1 MLLMN
6 TMKKNPQAYL
16 TIRAA
21 LAVND
26 PHAVIIIRPTHKRR
40 WMALTTGGAWR
51 TTSTTRKDAVRWG
64 RYSQAEII
72 RTLTSEVRAYCGRT
86 GKRLA

>member
-1 MLLMN
+1 MN
-6 TMKKNPQAYL
+6 TMKKNPQVYL

-26 PHAVIIIRPTHKRR
+26 PHAVIIIRIRKRR
-40 WMALTTGGAWR
+40 WMAVNTGGDWR
-51 TTSTTRKDAVRWG
+51 TTSTSRKDAVRWG

>member
-1 MLLMN
+1 MN

-21 LAVND
+21 LSVND
-26 PHAVIIIRPTHKRR
+26 PHAVIIIRIRNRR
-40 WMALTTGGAWR
+40 WVAVNTGGDWR

-72 RTLTSEVRAYCGRT
+72 RTLTTEVRAYCGRT

>member
-1 MLLMN
+1 
-6 TMKKNPQAYL
+6 MKKNPQAYL

-21 LAVND
+21 LSVND
-26 PHAVIIIRPTHKRR
+26 PHAVIIIRIRNRR
-40 WMALTTGGAWR
+40 WMAVNTGGDWR
-51 TTSTTRKDAVRWG
+51 TTSTSRADAVRWG

-72 RTLTSEVRAYCGRT
+72 RTLTTEVRAYCGRT

>member
-1 MLLMN
+1 
-6 TMKKNPQAYL
+6 MKKNPQAYL
-16 TIRAA
+16 TIRKA

-40 WMALTTGGAWR
+40 WMAVSTSGEWR
-51 TTSTTRKDAVRWG
+51 TTSTSRADAARWG

>member
-1 MLLMN
+1 MKN
-6 TMKKNPQAYL
+6 MKKNPQAYL

-26 PHAVIIIRPTHKRR
+26 PHAVIIIRIRKRR
-40 WMALTTGGAWR
+40 WMALSTSGDWR
-51 TTSTTRKDAVRWG
+51 TTSATRKDAVRWG
-64 RYSQAEII
+64 RCSQADII
-72 RTLTSEVRAYCGRT
+72 RTLTTDVRAYCGRT

>member
-1 MLLMN
+1 
-6 TMKKNPQAYL
+6 MKKNPQSYL

-26 PHAVIIIRPTHKRR
+26 PHAVIILRRKRK
-40 WMALTTGGAWR
+40 WTALSVRGEWR

-64 RYSQAEII
+64 RYSQAEIT
-72 RTLTSEVRAYCGRT
+72 RKFMSDVRAYCGRT